1 MPKVSLILPCLNEAL
16 TIGDCIQRAKEAFQ
30 ANKIEG
36 EIIVVD
42 GCSTDGSDKI
52 AEKLGARVIRDK
64 HRGYGLAHKIGV
76 EAAKGQW
83 IVKADS
89 DGTYDLADLP
99 KFVEALASGYEYVVG
114 NRFKG
119 GIALGAMP
127 FLHQFIGNPLLTF
140 MQNTMFKTSLGD
152 AHCGF
157 RAFTRKAFNRM
168 NLKARGW
175 EFATEM
181 GIKAAKLGL
190 KTCEIPVHYL
200 PRKVPSKL
208 STFGAGWR
216 NIRFLLLFSPDY
228 LFVLPGTLLAVAGLV
243 FVAFGV
249 NSLGL
254 SVFWSADPLFQVLQ
268 LMFGGFLFLL
278 GFQIISFGI
287 SAKSYAVVEGYEQ
300 KDALYAFVN
309 KFFNLEKTA
318 FLGFL
323 LLLVSLSFG
332 FWKLVDWLQY
342 GIISVNE
349 LKSAVVL
356 SIAAIL
362 GVQVVFNAFFLSIV
376 GIKK

>member
-1 MPKVSLILPCLNEAL
+1 M
-16 TIGDCIQRAKEAFQ
+16 
-30 ANKIEG
+30 
-36 EIIVVD
+36 
-42 GCSTDGSDKI
+42 
-52 AEKLGARVIRDK
+52 
-64 HRGYGLAHKIGV
+64 
-76 EAAKGQW
+76 
-83 IVKADS
+83 
-89 DGTYDLADLP
+89 
-99 KFVEALASGYEYVVG
+99 
-114 NRFKG
+114 
-119 GIALGAMP
+119 
-127 FLHQFIGNPLLTF
+127 
-140 MQNTMFKTSLGD
+140 
-152 AHCGF
+152 
-157 RAFTRKAFNRM
+157 
-168 NLKARGW
+168 
-175 EFATEM
+175 
-181 GIKAAKLGL
+181 
-190 KTCEIPVHYL
+190 
-200 PRKVPSKL
+200 
-208 STFGAGWR
+208 
-216 NIRFLLLFSPDY
+216 
-228 LFVLPGTLLAVAGLV
+228 LPGTLLAVAGLV